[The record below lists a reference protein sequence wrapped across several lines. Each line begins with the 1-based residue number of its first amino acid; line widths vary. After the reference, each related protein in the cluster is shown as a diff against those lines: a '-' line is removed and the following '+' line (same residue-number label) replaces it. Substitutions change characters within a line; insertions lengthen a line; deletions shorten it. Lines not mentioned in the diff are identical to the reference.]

1 MLYQRLDWA
10 PTVCLML
17 SLFPTNSPGN
27 QENRVYVTTIALIFV
42 DHILLLLK
50 AGHSWAGNRLR
61 IWQIKPWHLVTD
73 DGWIISIY
81 FLHRTF
87 FYHLYFVQKDFIH
100 LLHLSKMVNSVGFR
114 LFVIMCVCFQQLY
127 AQNNFMAIQN
137 HIDKIMMNAR
147 ILSDIVQA
155 EMTKQG
161 LPSGPGV
168 PPSANVAYSSF
179 VDEVEG
185 RLRVLEDTTAS
196 LTKQMNRCPNAPA
209 RKYQ

>member
-1 MLYQRLDWA
+1 
-10 PTVCLML
+10 
-17 SLFPTNSPGN
+17 
-27 QENRVYVTTIALIFV
+27 
-42 DHILLLLK
+42 
-50 AGHSWAGNRLR
+50 
-61 IWQIKPWHLVTD
+61 
-73 DGWIISIY
+73 
-81 FLHRTF
+81 
-87 FYHLYFVQKDFIH
+87 
-100 LLHLSKMVNSVGFR
+100 
-114 LFVIMCVCFQQLY
+114 
-127 AQNNFMAIQN
+127 MAIQN